1 MKPRLSSRPEAGLT
15 LFEVGVIIAILGIL
29 AAVILPSLQPA
40 TDRDGE
46 IIHCKNNLK
55 QIGLSYRIW
64 SGDNGDF
71 YPMGISVTN
80 GGSMEMVAT
89 GNVVQTFMVMS
100 NELSTPEVLWCPA
113 DAAHVC
119 ASSFGGLSNSNLSY
133 FVAASVTNDN
143 NPQAILSGD
152 CNLEING
159 KTVSAGLLSLS
170 TNDPVAWSGARHV
183 RRGNLLFADGGAL
196 SCTPAGLQA
205 ILVATGL
212 ATNRLA
218 IP

>member
-1 MKPRLSSRPEAGLT
+1 MKPRLRFRPEAGLT
-15 LFEVGVIIAILGIL
+15 LFEVGVIVAVVAILAIVL
-29 AAVILPSLQPA
+29 LPSLEKSRQTA
-40 TDRDGE
+40 WY
-46 IIHCKNNLK
+46 IACVSHLK
-55 QIGLSYRIW
+55 MNGLAYRVW
-64 SGDNGDF
+64 AGGNGDT

-89 GNVVQTFMVMS
+89 GNVLQTFMVMS

-113 DAAHVC
+113 DAAHLC

-152 CNLEING
+152 SNLEING

-183 RRGNLLFADGGAL
+183 RRGNLLLADGSAQ
-196 SCTPAGLQA
+196 SCSPAGLQA